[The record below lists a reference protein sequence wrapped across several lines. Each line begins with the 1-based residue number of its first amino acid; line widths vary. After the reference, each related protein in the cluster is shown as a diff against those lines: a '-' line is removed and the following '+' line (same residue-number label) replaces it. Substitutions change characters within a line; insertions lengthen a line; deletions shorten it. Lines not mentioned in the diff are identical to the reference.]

1 MYGLL
6 QVYHITNKIMT
17 AFIAIVMCFV
27 IVRSAASSAATAP
40 QKNQEYK
47 LGQTLV
53 SFRQEYATIRIG
65 STVVSQSWKVYEY
78 LSGQLNPIQLI
89 WKKTIDVKHN
99 GNPYFVQTATS
110 SSINVGAITSGTAGG
125 VEQSIVMT
133 NLLPENATF
142 VVLYQLQVSSNGS
155 LKVIGN
161 NFDGKLSYRSY
172 TNEVAQKYLLPITTN
187 SVISNGVAVGWANA
201 ESKFISGEA
210 TLAPSVNQISATFG
224 VITIPRNGTFTID
237 PSISSYPVEAGAF
250 PVYDSS
256 YNVLGEYTLSA
267 MAPDNYVSPNVDFSV
282 SGATAYQPVNSNYG
296 VHEIK
301 QTLTWNGDN
310 LGNNP
315 SNQPNGVYLYWGDL
329 YYQENSNSTA
339 LFNLLQVVM
348 IVLKAVAT
356 LYGVPFLAPF
366 GFVQFS
372 NPDNQG
378 WNSVTNDQN
387 AGVNTGKYT
396 QYDNVLG
403 STWFLYGF
411 IPEFKW
417 SYLFGLWTN
426 SDYFN
431 YDPSSNA
438 IEEFTYTSTVW
449 VVNPNVN
456 YPPVYGSVNSIS
468 FYTGAEGPA

>member
-1 MYGLL
+1 M
-6 QVYHITNKIMT
+6 NKIMV
-17 AFIAIVMCFV
+17 ALIAIVMCLV
-27 IVRSAASSAATAP
+27 NILPAASSAATAP
-40 QKNQEYK
+40 QKSPEYK

-53 SFRQEYATIRIG
+53 SFKQEYATIRIG
-65 STVVSQSWKVYEY
+65 STVVYQSWKVYEY
-78 LSGQLNPIQLI
+78 SDGQLSPIQLI
-89 WKKTIDVKHN
+89 WNKTIDVKHN
-99 GNPYFVQTATS
+99 TNPYYVQTATS
-110 SSINVGAITSGTAGG
+110 SSANVGAITSDTAGG
-125 VEQSIVMT
+125 VEQSIVIT

-142 VVLYQLQVSSNGS
+142 MVLYQLQVSSNGS

-172 TNEVAQKYLLPITTN
+172 TNQIAQKYLLPITTN
-187 SVISNGVAVGWANA
+187 SVISNGVTVGWANA
-201 ESKFISGEA
+201 ESKFAGGEA
-210 TLAPSVNQISATFG
+210 SLTPSVNKLSATFG
-224 VITIPRNGTFTID
+224 LIMIPRNGTFTID
-237 PSISSYPVEAGAF
+237 PSISTYPVEAGAF
-250 PVYDSS
+250 NVYDSS

-267 MAPDNYVSPNVDFSV
+267 MAPDNYVSPEVDFSV

-296 VHEIK
+296 VHEVK
-301 QTLTWNGDN
+301 QTLAWNGDN

-315 SNQPNGVYLYWGDL
+315 SNQPNGVYLYWSNL
-329 YYQENSNSTA
+329 YYQENGNSTA

-348 IVLKAVAT
+348 FILKDVAT
-356 LYGVPFLAPF
+356 FYGVPFLDPF
-366 GFVQFS
+366 GFVQLS

-387 AGVNTGKYT
+387 AGVSTGKYI

-403 STWFLYGF
+403 TTWFLYGF

-438 IEEFTYTSTVW
+438 IEEFTYTSTIW

-468 FYTGAEGPA
+468 FYTGTAGPA